1 MPDTVASRSIPI
13 RLKRKAPGEAVERF
27 YRRDIGDVAEPVRQ
41 SLENLAAFHSDRL
54 SDARPQLPT
63 ELRDRTADVWE
74 PLFSIADLAGGDWPT
89 RARAAALEL
98 SGRGSEVSETIGVEL
113 LWGCY
118 YGFGNPEDG
127 EPLDKLPTKYLIA
140 ALCTDDEAPWSTWS
154 KGHPITARAL
164 ANQLGKFS
172 IRWDQFAWRTI
183 STPVASHREAF
194 RDTWKRYLR
203 PLPPDLSAT
212 TPQPSPLSE
221 KQIIS
226 IRHTNSG
233 VADEKGPNSAW
244 IDTCGGVADKTGGC
258 KEIDGLQANERTL
271 LADLQQLVDSG
282 EAHWVEP

>member
-1 MPDTVASRSIPI
+1 MSVSTAATSATSLNRSANRSRTLPRFTPTGFRMPAPNSRPNY
-13 RLKRKAPGEAVERF
+13 GT
-27 YRRDIGDVAEPVRQ
+27 EPPTFGNRC
-41 SLENLAAFHSDRL
+41 SL
-54 SDARPQLPT
+54 
-63 ELRDRTADVWE
+63 
-74 PLFSIADLAGGDWPT
+74 IADLAGGDWPT

-127 EPLDKLPTKYLIA
+127 EPLDKLPTKDLIA

-164 ANQLGKFS
+164 ANQLGKFGIRSRS
-172 IRWDQFAWRTI
+172 IRVADD
-183 STPVASHREAF
+183 STPKGYHREAF